1 MAGLPLWKTRKHFTD
16 EKALS
21 PLSLSLSPCFNLSS
35 FCPFFFYSFHLSFLY
50 GRLCGCLICGET
62 NDSDSPNLA
71 RYQSHSESN
80 TSHECVSACVHKCVC
95 IRISVYVPRLTH
107 NAPGLS
113 HAVTEGFDLLILS
126 HTFIP
131 TLSLLLSSLRSSLSA
146 FCSVSQTYP
155 RHTHTRMSVH

>member
-1 MAGLPLWKTRKHFTD
+1 MENKKTLHRWEGFVTSLPLPL
-16 EKALS
+16 ALFQS
-21 PLSLSLSPCFNLSS
+21 LLLLSL
-35 FCPFFFYSFHLSFLY
+35 FFYSFHLSFLY

-95 IRISVYVPRLTH
+95 SCISVYVPRLTH